1 MFEEE
6 LKLLLEKKWEEEQRE
21 LINKLMS
28 NLTYYNKLLPKSLRK
43 DITDALQM
51 CNVLKMELEK
61 YRELCKC
68 QLKCNCNKFYSNCNE
83 PNCVKVNCNENNKC
97 ENEQ

>member
-6 LKLLLEKKWEEEQRE
+6 LKLLLEKKWEDEERE

-28 NLTYYNKLLPKSLRK
+28 NLSYYKKLLPKSLRK

-68 QLKCNCNKFYSNCNE
+68 QLESIESKCNECNDL
-83 PNCVKVNCNENNKC
+83 NENNKC

>member
-6 LKLLLEKKWEEEQRE
+6 LQLLLEKKWEEEERVM
-21 LINKLMS
+21 LNKLID
-28 NLTYYNKLLPKSLRK
+28 NLMYYKKLLPKSLKK

-51 CNVLKMELEK
+51 CNLLKLELDK

-68 QLKCNCNKFYSNCNE
+68 KITCKN
-83 PNCVKVNCNENNKC
+83 NCVDDSQKEDLQNEDS
-97 ENEQ
+97 ENSQKIEE